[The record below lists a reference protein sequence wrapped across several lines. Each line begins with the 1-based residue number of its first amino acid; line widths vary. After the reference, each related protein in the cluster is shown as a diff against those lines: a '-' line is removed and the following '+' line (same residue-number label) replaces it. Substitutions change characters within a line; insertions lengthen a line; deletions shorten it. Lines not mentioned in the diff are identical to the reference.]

1 MPRPTKF
8 AFIANISV
16 TPLFLN
22 ICSALAD
29 RADFQAKLIFFK
41 HLPVKRMAMV
51 LSGCQGVAWLETQV
65 PLNLTI
71 NESKLEQYCRAV
83 FECLQSIPKKGSTS
97 STAHLLVPITINK
110 PLLPNPSKT
119 TSEIYNV
126 RVSVVVFFT
135 LFFMLSKGKLDREKP
150 VCSLQGRGWVDSRYF
165 PRQPWQPQHRRKR
178 KVHNKTCGSVEHAKS
193 LSPSSK
199 QLTSGYIASSQRTP
213 GDRREA

>member
-1 MPRPTKF
+1 MLRLLIGLSWMSSQTSRPSFLYPLFRAEYRFDRWIARINPCSKHRPSYFIKCSKLQMPRPTKF
-8 AFIANISV
+8 AFIANISL

-41 HLPVKRMAMV
+41 PLPVKRMAMV
-51 LSGCQGVAWLETQV
+51 ISGCQGVAWLETQV
-65 PLNLTI
+65 PLNLTT

-83 FECLQSIPKKGSTS
+83 FGCLQSIPKKGSTS

-126 RVSVVVFFT
+126 RVFVVVFFHT
-135 LFFMLSKGKLDREKP
+135 FLHSE
-150 VCSLQGRGWVDSRYF
+150 
-165 PRQPWQPQHRRKR
+165 
-178 KVHNKTCGSVEHAKS
+178 
-193 LSPSSK
+193 
-199 QLTSGYIASSQRTP
+199 
-213 GDRREA
+213 